1 MHLLEILHKGIV
13 RETRN
18 GLEAKTMVADD
29 RRIRIITG
37 HYGSGKTEFA
47 VNYVKKLRESV
58 DGRVAIADLD
68 IVNVYFR
75 SREKKEELEEK
86 GIQVIA
92 SNLDTAVADVP
103 AVSGAMTMPV
113 INKEYQYVVDL
124 GGNDVG
130 TLVLGR
136 IKPLLDH
143 AEADFFMVVNA
154 YRQNTSTPEG
164 IIEQMENL
172 EYAAG
177 LKVTGFINNT
187 NLVRETTAECL
198 LHGDEVLKEV
208 TKRTGVPVKY
218 VSYVKD
224 VMTEEIPEGLSG
236 ELFPMEFNMRK
247 TWM

>member
-1 MHLLEILHKGIV
+1 
-13 RETRN
+13 
-18 GLEAKTMVADD
+18 MVADD

-113 INKEYQYVVDL
+113 IDKEYQYVVDL

-154 YRQNTSTPEG
+154 YRPNTSTPEG

>member
-1 MHLLEILHKGIV
+1 
-13 RETRN
+13 
-18 GLEAKTMVADD
+18 MVADD

-37 HYGSGKTEFA
+37 HYGSCKTEFA

-154 YRQNTSTPEG
+154 YRPNTSTPEG

>member
-1 MHLLEILHKGIV
+1 
-13 RETRN
+13 
-18 GLEAKTMVADD
+18 MVADD

-58 DGRVAIADLD
+58 EGKVAIADLD

-75 SREKKEELEEK
+75 SREKKEELEAE

-143 AEADFFMVVNA
+143 TEADFFMVVNA
-154 YRQNTSTPEG
+154 YRPNTSTPEG

-218 VSYVKD
+218 VSYVRD

>member
-1 MHLLEILHKGIV
+1 
-13 RETRN
+13 
-18 GLEAKTMVADD
+18 MVADD

-86 GIQVIA
+86 GIQVFA

-154 YRQNTSTPEG
+154 YRPNTSTPEG